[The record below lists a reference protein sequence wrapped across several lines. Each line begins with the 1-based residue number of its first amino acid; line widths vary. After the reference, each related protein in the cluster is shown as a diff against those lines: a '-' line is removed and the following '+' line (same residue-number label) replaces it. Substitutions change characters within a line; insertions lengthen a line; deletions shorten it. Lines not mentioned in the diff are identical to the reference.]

1 MSRHVSSRLDFGVST
16 WGGHAKLGHL
26 PNEGEYGYGI
36 SKWSVNAC
44 AHRLVTI
51 ISLHAMA

>member
-26 PNEGEYGYGI
+26 PNEEEYGYGI

-51 ISLHAMA
+51 VSLHTMA